1 MNEENEI
8 LVTDFENCKRASLN
22 LGDARNNMEI
32 EIDDSGVYFEVE
44 LDLCYGSARDEFR
57 ISLDKLKEL
66 INKYEE
72 LTK

>member
-1 MNEENEI
+1 
-8 LVTDFENCKRASLN
+8 
-22 LGDARNNMEI
+22 MEI

-44 LDLCYGSARDEFR
+44 LDLSYGSVRDDFR